1 MYEGLTYQ
9 LSVSFSE
16 KYPYEAPTVKF
27 ETACFHP
34 NVDTAGNICL
44 DILKVSASPP
54 RRTAAPALLRCCAWT
69 AADRARRA
77 ARRTSGRPRSACEPS
92 SCRCSRCLE
101 VRRPV
106 RQQPGAAANG
116 ARCRPQQ
123 RQPAEHIR
131 RATLGRPR
139 ESVCTPSLPL
149 PSSQS
154 AKGGCCVCCSVQD
167 NPAQKILGGEGNAGC
182 RGEGLSQ
189 GRRPGISP
197 AKSSF
202 V

>member
-54 RRTAAPALLRCCAWT
+54 SPAPPRRAAAPALLPT
-69 AADRARRA
+69 ARHA
-77 ARRTSGRPRSACEPS
+77 ARRISGRPPSACEPS

-101 VRRPV
+101 VRPRLVETAQRAGGAPKLPV
-106 RQQPGAAANG
+106 RVRDLA
-116 ARCRPQQ
+116 
-123 RQPAEHIR
+123 
-131 RATLGRPR
+131 
-139 ESVCTPSLPL
+139 
-149 PSSQS
+149 
-154 AKGGCCVCCSVQD
+154 D
-167 NPAQKILGGEGNAGC
+167 
-182 RGEGLSQ
+182 
-189 GRRPGISP
+189 
-197 AKSSF
+197 
-202 V
+202 

>member
-54 RRTAAPALLRCCAWT
+54 SAAPPRRAAAPALLRLGSCRPRDTLRAGQVVGRLQRANRPRV
-69 AADRARRA
+69 AAVA
-77 ARRTSGRPRSACEPS
+77 AGRCVGRPPATR
-92 SCRCSRCLE
+92 
-101 VRRPV
+101 
-106 RQQPGAAANG
+106 AAANGG

-139 ESVCTPSLPL
+139 ECVCTPSLPL

-154 AKGGCCVCCSVQD
+154 AFPCLLCLCGVRACVCFS
-167 NPAQKILGGEGNAGC
+167 LHRC
-182 RGEGLSQ
+182 RVCA
-189 GRRPGISP
+189 SP
-197 AKSSF
+197 RSIC
-202 V
+202 

>member
-54 RRTAAPALLRCCAWT
+54 SPAPPRRAAAPALLPT
-69 AADRARRA
+69 ARHA
-77 ARRTSGRPRSACEPS
+77 ARRISGRPPSACEPS
-92 SCRCSRCLE
+92 SCRCSRCWE
-101 VRRPV
+101 VRRPSASN
-106 RQQPGAAANG
+106 PCAAANGG

-139 ESVCTPSLPL
+139 ECVCTPSLPL

-154 AKGGCCVCCSVQD
+154 AFPCLLCLCGVRACVCFS
-167 NPAQKILGGEGNAGC
+167 LHRC
-182 RGEGLSQ
+182 RVCA
-189 GRRPGISP
+189 SP
-197 AKSSF
+197 RSIC
-202 V
+202 